1 MCELAGCPNV
11 RDRVDPY
18 KGDLSYSRTTF
29 NAAVH
34 PLTLALLRCSVS
46 MAAEIRLKLLAVG
59 RTQLAKTITFRGLG
73 ILNPDSFPL
82 RKPYQ

>member
-46 MAAEIRLKLLAVG
+46 MAAEVDACSREDTACQNNQVQ
-59 RTQLAKTITFRGLG
+59 RAWHSE
-73 ILNPDSFPL
+73 P
-82 RKPYQ
+82 